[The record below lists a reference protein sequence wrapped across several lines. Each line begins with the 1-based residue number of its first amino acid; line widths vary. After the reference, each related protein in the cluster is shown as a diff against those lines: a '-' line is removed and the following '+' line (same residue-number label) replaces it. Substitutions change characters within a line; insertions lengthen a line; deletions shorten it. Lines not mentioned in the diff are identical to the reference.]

1 MFNLD
6 WLIDVNVANPFGFM
20 QIVNEWIKTYSGY
33 AAIIV
38 LVVWI
43 AKGVLWFALVF
54 NTVFRDGKHV
64 AVALLYAMCC
74 GSLYKTG
81 RIRSRTA
88 RRAKVPTAPAAQY
101 EMQLPV

>member
-1 MFNLD
+1 MYNLD
-6 WLIDVNVANPFGFM
+6 KLIDANVANPLGFM
-20 QIVNEWIKTYSGY
+20 QIVDEWIKTYGGY
-33 AAIIV
+33 AATIV

-43 AKGVLWFALVF
+43 AKGILWLALVF
-54 NTVFRDGKHV
+54 NTVIREGKHV

-81 RIRSRTA
+81 RFRSQTA
-88 RRAKVPTAPAAQY
+88 RRAKVPTAPAAEY